1 MFIEG
6 LLEHHIIIQKSEFIC
21 YLKRC
26 DDLEEYRSFLLT
38 IRKKH
43 HDASHVAS
51 AYIAKDIRRSSDD
64 GEPSGT
70 AGIPILTVLEKN
82 GMMNTAALVVR
93 YFGGIKLGAGG
104 LIRAYGG
111 AVSEGLK
118 KASLYEEAELQVYKI
133 AIPYSLNERL
143 EYYLKQNASIIDIDY
158 GEEVTFTYATTK
170 DITANLLSFSKG
182 KAPLFCGYKITK
194 IFKDLL
200 Q

>member
-1 MFIEG
+1 MFVEG
-6 LLEHHIIIQKSEFIC
+6 TTEYRLVIQKSEFIC

-26 DDLEEYRSFLLT
+26 DDLEEYRLFLLE

-43 HDASHVAS
+43 HDAAHVTS
-51 AYIAKDIRRSSDD
+51 AYLAKDIRRSSDD

-82 GMMNTAALVVR
+82 GMMNTAAVVVR

-118 KASLYEEAELQVYKI
+118 NALLYEEAELQIFKI
-133 AIPYSLNERL
+133 AVPYNLGDRL
-143 EYYLKQNASIIDIDY
+143 EYYLAHNAQIINTEY
-158 GEEVTFTYATTK
+158 SEEIIFTYAVSK
-170 DITANLLSFSKG
+170 DINADLLAFTKG
-182 KAPLFCGYKITK
+182 RQPLFCGYKSTK

-200 Q
+200 K